1 MKALTRESIPKDEY
15 DKRRNQLVEEKYDIE
30 SKIAKHNDAD
40 EDFAITIEYIL
51 DIASRTYE
59 LFKSSGIDKK
69 RRILNLVFPN
79 FFLNGSKLEYT
90 IRSPFN
96 MLVNRAT
103 HPIKLGLV
111 DGTRTF
117 YEENIEEFKLLL
129 PMLKEVIGY

>member
-1 MKALTRESIPKDEY
+1 MDYNLSKQLQIRLGRSITKDEY
-15 DKRRNQLVEEKYDIE
+15 DKKKNKLTIE
-30 SKIAKHNDAD
+30 LHNLRTKISKHADAD
-40 EDFAITIEYIL
+40 EDFAITVEYIL

-96 MLVNRAT
+96 MLVNRASY
-103 HPIKLGLV
+103 PIKLGRKDSNL
-111 DGTRTF
+111 
-117 YEENIEEFKLLL
+117 
-129 PMLKEVIGY
+129 